1 MALGILVQADEEI
14 EIKQMRKQQVPRAHP
29 MPDFSKPFVP
39 KRYRISSPCASSMMI
54 CQHFFRTINR
64 SVSAPNKVCFK
75 LFSSKA
81 LFYVKMQV
89 SEASYSFQGAKV
101 SAQVALVAE
110 SK

>member
-54 CQHFFRTINR
+54 CQHFFSHDQPLNLSTQQG
-64 SVSAPNKVCFK
+64 
-75 LFSSKA
+75 LFQTD
-81 LFYVKMQV
+81 FI
-89 SEASYSFQGAKV
+89 
-101 SAQVALVAE
+101 
-110 SK
+110 